1 MNYIEYM
8 SGGGGVDSTYYK
20 EVPLE
25 EKWGP
30 KSTLTLKRNNWIK
43 AIRDAILQA
52 KNTNVEA
59 NPVASVSSES
69 NNAADLHSIDKQ
81 RWFYPDKTIT
91 TINRITDIILPN
103 FMGNKP
109 RT

>member
-1 MNYIEYM
+1 MK
-8 SGGGGVDSTYYK
+8 SGGGTDSAYYK
-20 EVPLE
+20 EIPLE

-52 KNTNVEA
+52 KNANVEA
-59 NPVASVSSES
+59 NSVASVSSES
-69 NNAADLHSIDKQ
+69 NNATDLHSSNNQ

>member
-8 SGGGGVDSTYYK
+8 SGGGNADSTYYTDTPIK
-20 EVPLE
+20 EM
-25 EKWGP
+25 WGP

-52 KNTNVEA
+52 KNANVEA

-69 NNAADLHSIDKQ
+69 NNAPDLHSVDRQ

-91 TINRITDIILPN
+91 TINRITDIILSN
-103 FMGNKP
+103 TMGNKP
-109 RT
+109 RA

>member
-8 SGGGGVDSTYYK
+8 KGGGATDSTYYK
-20 EVPLE
+20 EIPLE

-52 KNTNVEA
+52 KNANVEVD
-59 NPVASVSSES
+59 PVASISSES
-69 NNAADLHSIDKQ
+69 NNTADLHSGNNQ
-81 RWFYPDKTIT
+81 RWFYPDKTIA

-103 FMGNKP
+103 SMGNKS

>member
-8 SGGGGVDSTYYK
+8 DQGGATDSTYYK
-20 EVPLE
+20 EIPLE

-52 KNTNVEA
+52 KNSNAEA
-59 NPVASVSSES
+59 NSVASVSSES
-69 NNAADLHSIDKQ
+69 NNAADLHSGDNQ
-81 RWFYPDKTIT
+81 RWFYPNKTIT
-91 TINRITDIILPN
+91 TINRITDITLPN
-103 FMGNKP
+103 FMDNKS

>member
-8 SGGGGVDSTYYK
+8 SGGGTTDSTYYK
-20 EVPLE
+20 EIPLE

-52 KNTNVEA
+52 KNANAEA
-59 NPVASVSSES
+59 NSVASVSSES
-69 NNAADLHSIDKQ
+69 NNAANLHSGNNQ
-81 RWFYPDKTIT
+81 RWFYPGKTIT
-91 TINRITDIILPN
+91 TIDRMADIILPN

-109 RT
+109 RS

>member
-1 MNYIEYM
+1 MRD
-8 SGGGGVDSTYYK
+8 GGATDSTYYK

-52 KNTNVEA
+52 KNANAEA
-59 NPVASVSSES
+59 NSVASVSPES
-69 NNAADLHSIDKQ
+69 NNVADLHSVNNQ

-91 TINRITDIILPN
+91 TINRISDIILPN

>member
-8 SGGGGVDSTYYK
+8 KSGGEADSTYYK
-20 EVPLE
+20 EIQLE

-52 KNTNVEA
+52 KNANAEV

-69 NNAADLHSIDKQ
+69 NNAADLHSANNQ

>member
-8 SGGGGVDSTYYK
+8 QSGGGADSTYYK
-20 EVPLE
+20 EIPLE

-43 AIRDAILQA
+43 AIRDASLQA
-52 KNTNVEA
+52 KNANVEA
-59 NPVASVSSES
+59 NPVAPVSSES
-69 NNAADLHSIDKQ
+69 NNATDLHSVSKQ

-91 TINRITDIILPN
+91 TINRMADIILPN
-103 FMGNKP
+103 FVGNKS
-109 RT
+109 RS

>member
-8 SGGGGVDSTYYK
+8 RGGGASDSTYYK
-20 EVPLE
+20 EIPLE
-25 EKWGP
+25 KKWGP
-30 KSTLTLKRNNWIK
+30 ESTLTLKRNNWIK
-43 AIRDAILQA
+43 AVRDAILQA
-52 KNTNVEA
+52 KNANVEA
-59 NPVASVSSES
+59 NSVASVSSEP
-69 NNAADLHSIDKQ
+69 NNATDLHSGNNQ
-81 RWFYPDKTIT
+81 RWLYPDKTIT

>member
-8 SGGGGVDSTYYK
+8 SGGGTTDSTYYK
-20 EVPLE
+20 EIPLE

-30 KSTLTLKRNNWIK
+30 ESTLTLKRNNWIK

-52 KNTNVEA
+52 KNANVEA

-69 NNAADLHSIDKQ
+69 NNADNLHSVNNQ

-103 FMGNKP
+103 FMGNKS
-109 RT
+109 RS

>member
-1 MNYIEYM
+1 MK
-8 SGGGGVDSTYYK
+8 SGGASDSTYYK
-20 EVPLE
+20 EDKLK

-30 KSTLTLKRNNWIK
+30 ESTLTLKRNNWIK

-52 KNTNVEA
+52 KNSNAEA
-59 NPVASVSSES
+59 TPVATVSSES
-69 NNAADLHSIDKQ
+69 NNVGDLSSVNKQ
-81 RWFYPDKTIT
+81 RWLYPDKTIT

>member
-8 SGGGGVDSTYYK
+8 SGGGTTDSTYYK
-20 EVPLE
+20 EIPLK

-43 AIRDAILQA
+43 AIRDAIVQV
-52 KNTNVEA
+52 KNSNAETT
-59 NPVASVSSES
+59 PVAAVSSEL
-69 NNAADLHSIDKQ
+69 NNVGDLYSVNKQ
-81 RWFYPDKTIT
+81 RWLYPDKTIT
-91 TINRITDIILPN
+91 TINRIADIILPN
-103 FMGNKP
+103 VVGNKP